1 MMASCLRL
9 CLDMSMSP
17 EAMETEE
24 TAVLGG
30 ELKKIKQVKI
40 MKELRLLS
48 KIEKSLC

>member
-1 MMASCLRL
+1 MASCLRL

-30 ELKKIKQVKI
+30 ELNRWGAEKNKTSENNEGTKIVV
-40 MKELRLLS
+40 EN
-48 KIEKSLC
+48 